1 MTIFDLKQEIKKVIE
16 EVPESALIEVL
27 DFLKKVKEQPDLK
40 KNLLQVLEEDKGLLQ
55 RLAL

>member
-27 DFLKKVKEQPDLK
+27 DFLNKVKEQPDLK
-40 KNLLQVLEEDKGLLQ
+40 KNLLQILEEDKGLLK

>member
-1 MTIFDLKQEIKKVIE
+1 MTIFDLKQEIRKVIE

-40 KNLLQVLEEDKGLLQ
+40 KNLLQILEEDKGLLQ
-55 RLAL
+55 RLAQ

>member
-40 KNLLQVLEEDKGLLQ
+40 KNLLQILEEDKGLLQ